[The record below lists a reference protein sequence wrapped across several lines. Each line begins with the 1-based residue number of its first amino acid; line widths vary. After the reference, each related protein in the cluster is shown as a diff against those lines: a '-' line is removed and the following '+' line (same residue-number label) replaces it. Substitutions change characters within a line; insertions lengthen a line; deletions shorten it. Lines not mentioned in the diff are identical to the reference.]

1 MAEDRRPGVDETPD
15 DEDGGGKDRPA
26 DWKMYTGEPV
36 ETDEG
41 RKRPQQMNVGRENM
55 EGGGE
60 WPDPETLPPETPPE
74 Q

>member
-1 MAEDRRPGVDETPD
+1 MDERPRDEETPD
-15 DEDGGGKDRPA
+15 DEAGPGTDRPD

-60 WPDPETLPPETPPE
+60 WPDPETPPEE
-74 Q
+74 